1 MVYWIRYVMNY
12 KKILKNVNDIK
23 KLRTDFIENF
33 DIECEN
39 VIKTLTQAVNNN
51 ELNSIRLHK
60 YLTNNK
66 KLGKVNTARY
76 LESIGLNE
84 TIKIS
89 ELNDDLIIKIA
100 KYCSKDD
107 NNI

>member
-1 MVYWIRYVMNY
+1 MNY
-12 KKILKNVNDIK
+12 KEILINVNNIK
-23 KLRTDFIENF
+23 NLRNNFLENF
-33 DIECEN
+33 DINYESVVES
-39 VIKTLTQAVNNN
+39 LTQAVNNN
-51 ELNSIRLHK
+51 KLNSIRLHK

-84 TIKIS
+84 TFKIS

-100 KYCSKDD
+100 KYCSEK
-107 NNI
+107 

>member
-1 MVYWIRYVMNY
+1 MNY
-12 KKILKNVNDIK
+12 KEILINVNNIK
-23 KLRTDFIENF
+23 NLRNNFIENF
-33 DIECEN
+33 DIKYES
-39 VIKTLTQAVNNN
+39 VIESLTQAVNNN
-51 ELNSIRLHK
+51 KLNSIRLHK

-84 TIKIS
+84 TFKIS

-100 KYCSKDD
+100 KYCNEK
-107 NNI
+107 

>member
-12 KKILKNVNDIK
+12 KEILKNVNDIK
-23 KLRTDFIENF
+23 NLRTDFIENF
-33 DIECEN
+33 DIKHEY
-39 VIKTLTQAVNNN
+39 VIETLTQAVNNN
-51 ELNSIRLHK
+51 KLNSIRLHK
-60 YLTNNK
+60 YLTDNK

-76 LESIGLNE
+76 LDSIGLNE

-100 KYCSKDD
+100 KYCSEE
-107 NNI
+107 